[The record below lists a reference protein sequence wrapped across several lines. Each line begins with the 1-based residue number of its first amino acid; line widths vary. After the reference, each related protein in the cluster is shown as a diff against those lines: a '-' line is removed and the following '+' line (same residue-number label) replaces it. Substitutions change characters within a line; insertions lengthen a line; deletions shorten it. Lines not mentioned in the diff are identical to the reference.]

1 MALIEDKT
9 AKANAGRPLHNLI
22 VENREKISISGV
34 EDVESFDEE
43 NMLIHTE
50 MGLLSL
56 KGANLHINK
65 FNVESGELVIE
76 GDIDEIVYSDG
87 DGYGKKGGFFSKMF
101 G

>member
-1 MALIEDKT
+1 MAMIDDK
-9 AKANAGRPLHNLI
+9 AGKGAAGRPLHNLI

-56 KGANLHINK
+56 KGAELHINK

-76 GDIDEIVYSDG
+76 GDIDEIIYSDSN
-87 DGYGKKGGFFSKMF
+87 GYGKKGGFFSKMF